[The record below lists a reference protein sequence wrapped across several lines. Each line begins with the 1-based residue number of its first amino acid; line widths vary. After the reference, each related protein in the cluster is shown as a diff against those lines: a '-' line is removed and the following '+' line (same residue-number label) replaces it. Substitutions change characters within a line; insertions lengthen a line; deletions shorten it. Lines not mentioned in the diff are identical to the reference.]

1 MSLFR
6 LDASIRDEGSHSR
19 ALADI
24 IQATWREANPGVEIV
39 RRDIGLHPL
48 ASTLWPLAVTGS
60 WLPEADRSDAQ
71 RDAALEA
78 AALADEVL
86 NADSLLFAIPLY
98 NFGVSEHFKT
108 WVDVMITEQ
117 PRLVPALKGKHAVA
131 VLVRGGAY
139 GPGTPREGWD
149 HSTGWIKRILVDVWG
164 LDLQT
169 VELEFTLVGVNPA
182 LDEFKDMAEE
192 MRIAAKREAEGIG
205 GHLVAVPLQT
215 EANDLA

>member
-19 ALADI
+19 AMADI
-24 IQATWREANPGVEIV
+24 VQATWREENPDVEIV
-39 RRDIGLHPL
+39 RRDIGRHPL

-60 WLPEADRSDAQ
+60 QSPEGDRSDAQ

-117 PRLVPALKGKHAVA
+117 QRLVPALQGRHAVA

-139 GPGTPREGWD
+139 GAGTPREGWD

-164 LDLQT
+164 LDLHT

-182 LDEFKDMAEE
+182 LDEFKDLAEE
-192 MRIAAKREAEGIG
+192 MRTTATREAREAGH
-205 GHLVAVPLQT
+205 HLVAAPSRT
-215 EANDLA
+215 EINAVS

>member
-24 IQATWREANPGVEIV
+24 VQATWREENPGVEVV

-48 ASTLWPLAVTGS
+48 ASTLWPLAVTAS
-60 WLPEADRSDAQ
+60 RLPEGDRSDAQ
-71 RDAALEA
+71 RDATREA

-86 NADSLLFAIPLY
+86 NADSLLFALPLY

-108 WVDVMITEQ
+108 WVDVMITDK
-117 PRLVPALKGKHAVA
+117 RLSALKGRHAVA

-139 GPGTPREGWD
+139 GAGTPREGWD
-149 HSTGWIKRILVDVWG
+149 HSTGWVKRILVDVWG

-169 VELEFTLVGVNPA
+169 VELEFTLAGVNPA
-182 LDEFKDMAEE
+182 LDQFIEMAEE
-192 MRIAAKREAEGIG
+192 MRVTATREAEELGR
-205 GHLVAVPLQT
+205 HLVAVPSLT
-215 EANDLA
+215 EVNDLA

>member
-19 ALADI
+19 AIADI
-24 IQATWREANPGVEIV
+24 VQATWREENPGAEVV

-48 ASTLWPLAVTGS
+48 ASTLWPLAVTAS
-60 WLPEADRSDAQ
+60 RMPEGDRSDAQ
-71 RDAALEA
+71 RDAAAEA
-78 AALADEVL
+78 ATLADEVL
-86 NADSLLFAIPLY
+86 AADSLLFALPLY

-117 PRLVPALKGKHAVA
+117 PRLIPALQGRHAVA

-149 HSTGWIKRILVDVWG
+149 HSTGWVKRILVDVWG

-182 LDEFKDMAEE
+182 LDEFKDMADE
-192 MRIAAKREAEGIG
+192 MRVTAKREAAEIG
-205 GHLVAVPLQT
+205 HHLVVEPIQV
-215 EANDLA
+215 EVDDLA

>member
-6 LDASIRDEGSHSR
+6 LDASFRKEGSHSR

-24 IQATWREANPGVEIV
+24 IEAYWQEENPGVEIV
-39 RRDIGLHPL
+39 RRDIGLNPL
-48 ASTLWPLAVTGS
+48 PSTLWPLAVTAS
-60 WLPEADRSDAQ
+60 WLPEGDRSDAQ
-71 RDAALEA
+71 RDAAAEA
-78 AALADEVL
+78 ATLADEVL

-117 PRLVPALKGKHAVA
+117 ARLVPALKGRHAVA
-131 VLVRGGAY
+131 ALVRGGAY

-182 LDEFKDMAEE
+182 LDEFKDLAEE
-192 MRIAAKREAEGIG
+192 MRVTAKREAGEIG
-205 GHLVAVPLQT
+205 RHLIVESLSPDS
-215 EANDLA
+215 NDLV

>member
-19 ALADI
+19 ALADT
-24 IQATWREANPGVEIV
+24 IQATWREANPGVEVV
-39 RRDIGLHPL
+39 RRDVGLHPL
-48 ASTLWPLAVTGS
+48 ASTLWPLAVTAS
-60 WLPEADRSDAQ
+60 RLPEGDRSDAQ
-71 RDAALEA
+71 RDAAIEA

-108 WVDVMITEQ
+108 WVDVMITDQ
-117 PRLVPALKGKHAVA
+117 RLSALKGRHAVA
-131 VLVRGGAY
+131 ALVRGGAY
-139 GPGTPREGWD
+139 GAGTPREGWD

-192 MRIAAKREAEGIG
+192 MRVTAKREAEVIG
-205 GHLVAVPLQT
+205 RHLVAVPSET
-215 EANDLA
+215 EINDLA

>member
-24 IQATWREANPGVEIV
+24 AQATWREANPGVEVV

-48 ASTLWPLAVTGS
+48 ASTLWPLAVAAS
-60 WLPEADRSDAQ
+60 RLPESDRSDAQ
-71 RDAALEA
+71 RDAVREA

-86 NADSLLFAIPLY
+86 SADSLLFAIPLY
-98 NFGVSEHFKT
+98 NYGVSQHFKT

-117 PRLVPALKGKHAVA
+117 PRLVPSLKGKRAVA

-139 GPGTPREGWD
+139 GAGTPREGWD
-149 HSTGWIKRILVDVWG
+149 HSTGWVKRILVDVWS

-182 LDEFKDMAEE
+182 LDEFKDLAEE
-192 MRIAAKREAEGIG
+192 MRVTAKREAEEIG
-205 GHLVAVPLQT
+205 RHLVAEPSLT
-215 EANDLA
+215 EVNDLA